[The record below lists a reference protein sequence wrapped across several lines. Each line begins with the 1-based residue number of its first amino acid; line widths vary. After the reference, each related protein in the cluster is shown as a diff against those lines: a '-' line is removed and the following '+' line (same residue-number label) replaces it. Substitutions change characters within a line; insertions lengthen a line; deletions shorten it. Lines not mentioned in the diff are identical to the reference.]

1 MLCNYFYHKM
11 SISKVPLKPG
21 LLFVVRN
28 TVQSEEGL
36 TEQDLKK
43 KTPNTTLE
51 RSQVFSDGTCI
62 SQTLAETAAEIYVT
76 VLAANTKE
84 CILV

>member
-1 MLCNYFYHKM
+1 M
-11 SISKVPLKPG
+11 
-21 LLFVVRN
+21 VRN

-51 RSQVFSDGTCI
+51 RSQAFSDGTCI
-62 SQTLAETAAEIYVT
+62 SQTLAETAAEICVT
-76 VLAANTKE
+76 VLAAITKE
-84 CILV
+84 CILA